1 MSDCSAYKKVD
12 PTVYKIMKAHTPS
25 RYGDLATALKP
36 PHTLP
41 PITSV
46 SRSVRESGGRAS
58 VCPRSGKRTTVK
70 IASSIRTAET
80 SSTLTAPMRLAS
92 DAVAAEPMIEPS
104 VPPTPMKPNSRLPWS
119 LLNES
124 AIKHQKIEV
133 LKSAK
138 TDSQTKNTRPIQ
150 TSVVDPSPV
159 ETNRRMT

>member
-1 MSDCSAYKKVD
+1 MNTQIA
-12 PTVYKIMKAHTPS
+12 M
-25 RYGDLATALKP
+25 RYRDFATALKP
-36 PHTLP
+36 DQTLP
-41 PITSV
+41 PMTSG
-46 SRSVRESGGRAS
+46 SRPRRALAARGS
-58 VCPRSGKRTTVK
+58 LALLWLASGKRTTVK
-70 IASSIRTAET
+70 TASSIRTADT
-80 SSTLTAPMRLAS
+80 SSTLTAPIRLAS